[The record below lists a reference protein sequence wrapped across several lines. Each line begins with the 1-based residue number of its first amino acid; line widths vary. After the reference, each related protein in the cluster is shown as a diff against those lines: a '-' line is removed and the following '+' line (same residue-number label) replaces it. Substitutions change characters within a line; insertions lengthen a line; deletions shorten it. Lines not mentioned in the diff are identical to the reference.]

1 MDNLG
6 FIKLNRSMLQWEWY
20 QDSVTKIVFLH
31 CLLTANWE
39 DRSWRGITIKR
50 GQLLTSQKSLAK
62 QLGLTRQP
70 IRRALLN
77 LQKTNELTIKAT
89 SKYTII
95 TVVNY
100 DKYQQDNQQNN
111 QQKTNEQPT
120 SQPTSNQQPTTLKE
134 IKEQKE
140 YKNIYSVSA
149 RTCAPARE
157 ENPVKNLSENGGV
170 VAAYKTICTN
180 LEPLDETGVKN
191 YIPALARLN
200 DALVND
206 YITHDQV
213 IQAFKKANANDYLTG
228 KVNGFIPDFA
238 WMINPGHILDIL
250 NGKYERSFKSGGS
263 KKPKVEIMNHNYNLE
278 ELQRRKLQGG

>member
-1 MDNLG
+1 MRNNG
-6 FIKLNRSMLQWEWY
+6 YIKLNRSMLQWEWY
-20 QDSVTKIVFLH
+20 DNIYTTSVFLYI
-31 CLLTANWE
+31 LLNANWKDE
-39 DRSWRGITIKR
+39 EWHGKTIKR
-50 GQLLTSQKSLAK
+50 GQFVTSIRKIAKALKISIQHTRTALT
-62 QLGLTRQP
+62 
-70 IRRALLN
+70 N
-77 LQKTNELTIKAT
+77 LQTTHEITLEPTN
-89 SKYTII
+89 KYTII
-95 TVVNY
+95 TVVAW
-100 DKYQQDNQQNN
+100 DKYQVDNTQLN
-111 QQKTNEQPT
+111 TQPNT
-120 SQPTSNQQPTTLKE
+120 QITHNLTHKQHTISEEKKE
-134 IKEQKE
+134 IKN
-140 YKNIYSVSA
+140 NIYSVSA

-157 ENPVKNLSENGGV
+157 ENPVKKLSENGGV
-170 VAAYKTICTN
+170 VEAYKTICTN

-228 KVNGFIPDFA
+228 KVNGFIPDFS